1 MANKLLRIPGQMVPF
16 MFFLLHIVIVFV
28 YIAGFNICM
37 YNFSVGQHFV
47 PLVITMVG
55 LPARGKTILAY
66 KIQQYLNWTNHKAK
80 GM

>member
-1 MANKLLRIPGQMVPF
+1 
-16 MFFLLHIVIVFV
+16 
-28 YIAGFNICM
+28 M
-37 YNFSVGQHFV
+37 YKFSVGQHFV

-80 GM
+80 GMFLSTTNWYKDSLM

>member
-1 MANKLLRIPGQMVPF
+1 ML
-16 MFFLLHIVIVFV
+16 
-28 YIAGFNICM
+28 
-37 YNFSVGQHFV
+37 SVNTFYMRDFTVGHHFV

-55 LPARGKTILAY
+55 LPARGKTILAN

>member
-1 MANKLLRIPGQMVPF
+1 ML
-16 MFFLLHIVIVFV
+16 
-28 YIAGFNICM
+28 
-37 YNFSVGQHFV
+37 NFSVGQHFV

-80 GM
+80 GMYEAHKKNIIHIAK

>member
-1 MANKLLRIPGQMVPF
+1 MPSINT
-16 MFFLLHIVIVFV
+16 FLTCDF
-28 YIAGFNICM
+28 A
-37 YNFSVGQHFV
+37 VGQHFV

-80 GM
+80 GISLLSFYTRYTFTVAYIYIYELMGIF

>member
-1 MANKLLRIPGQMVPF
+1 MSNDKT
-16 MFFLLHIVIVFV
+16 FFIRDF
-28 YIAGFNICM
+28 A
-37 YNFSVGQHFV
+37 VGQHFV

-80 GM
+80 GMQSSYFFTIFNRDFYLCKKKNVSI